1 MSDTRKPIVIV
12 GSITMDLV
20 TRTPRIP
27 AIGQT
32 LIGTGFETTP
42 GGKGANQA
50 VAAARLGYP
59 RGDGGQGGRRR
70 LRAGVIENLKRAGVD
85 TAGMSQVPGSSGLAP
100 MFVADDGLNAI
111 VVVPGANGKMDRA
124 TVDSHAELIRS
135 AGMVLVPA
143 RNSHGHAELHAGFLR
158 EGGRAGD
165 ARSRA
170 GSGFAGGGV
179 EQVTWFT
186 PNETEAAHYV
196 GDGADAEESAKR
208 LLAKGLRGV
217 VLKRGGEGA
226 YVAVADGN
234 AEWVR
239 PFKVD
244 AIDTVAAGDCFNG
257 AFAVAL
263 LEGNDPWAAARF
275 ANAAAAICV
284 TRKGAAASCRCA
296 PRWMSFSARKLEQ
309 HQEQRQAGESF
320 QPALAQLMN
329 TPLTTHDM
337 RCRASWAGPLCTRR
351 LCRTASNSAQRH

>member
-1 MSDTRKPIVIV
+1 MLSRRTLLRGFQNLTDIRKPIVIV

-32 LIGTGFETTP
+32 LIGTGFETNQ

-59 RGDGGQGGRRR
+59 AAMVAKVGNDAYGPELVAS
-70 LRAGVIENLKRAGVD
+70 LRRAGVD
-85 TAGMSQVPGSSGLAP
+85 TAAMEQVEGPSGLAP
-100 MFVADDGLNAI
+100 IYVADDGHNAI

-124 TVDSHAELIRS
+124 TVDRHAELIRS
-135 AGMVLVPA
+135 AGMVLCQLEIPIETLGYTLEFCA
-143 RNSHGHAELHAGFLR
+143 
-158 EGGRAGD
+158 RAGVPVMLDPAPAADLPD
-165 ARSRA
+165 A
-170 GSGFAGGGV
+170 V
-179 EQVTWFT
+179 WKQVAWFT
-186 PNETEAAHYV
+186 PNESEAAHYV
-196 GDGADAEESAKR
+196 GDGADTETSAKG

-217 VLKRGGEGA
+217 VLKRGSEGA
-226 YVAVADGN
+226 YVAVADGKSG
-234 AEWVR
+234 WVK

-284 TRKGAAASCRCA
+284 TRKGAAASMPMRA
-296 PRWMSFSARKLEQ
+296 EVEVLISP
-309 HQEQRQAGESF
+309 QA
-320 QPALAQLMN
+320 
-329 TPLTTHDM
+329 
-337 RCRASWAGPLCTRR
+337 
-351 LCRTASNSAQRH
+351 

>member
-1 MSDTRKPIVIV
+1 MTDTRKPIVIV

-50 VAAARLGYP
+50 VAAARLGY
-59 RGDGGQGGRRR
+59 RVAMVAKVGDDSYGPA
-70 LRAGVIENLKRAGVD
+70 LIENLRRSGVE
-85 TAGMSQVPGSSGLAP
+85 TAGMTQVSGSSGLAP

-124 TVDSHAELIRS
+124 TVDSHADLIRS
-135 AGMVLVPA
+135 AGMVLCQLEIPMDTLSYTLAFCVDAGVPVMLDPA
-143 RNSHGHAELHAGFLR
+143 PAAELPEA
-158 EGGRAGD
+158 AWN
-165 ARSRA
+165 
-170 GSGFAGGGV
+170 
-179 EQVTWFT
+179 QVAWFT

-196 GDGADAEESAKR
+196 GDGSDPEVTARR
-208 LLAKGLRGV
+208 LLAKGLGGV

-226 YVAVADGN
+226 YVAVAGGK
-234 AEWVR
+234 AEWVK

-263 LEGNDPWAAARF
+263 LERKDPWAAARF

-284 TRKGAAASCRCA
+284 TRKGAAASMPTRA
-296 PRWMSFSARKLEQ
+296 EVDEFLKARN
-309 HQEQRQAGESF
+309 G
-320 QPALAQLMN
+320 
-329 TPLTTHDM
+329 
-337 RCRASWAGPLCTRR
+337 
-351 LCRTASNSAQRH
+351 